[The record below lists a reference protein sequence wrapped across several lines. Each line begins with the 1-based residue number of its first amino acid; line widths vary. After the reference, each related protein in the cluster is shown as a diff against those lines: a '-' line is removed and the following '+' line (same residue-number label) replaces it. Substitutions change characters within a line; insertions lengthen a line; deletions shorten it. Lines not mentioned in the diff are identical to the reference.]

1 MTNKVE
7 DKPEQKPTQDL
18 EKELELEKIR
28 FLDASKRAASAIKH
42 DLKIGNWFRQYPFE
56 SAVAIIGVGFCAGY
70 LIQQKRK
77 SKLLF

>member
-1 MTNKVE
+1 MTENYKDKLDPSPTANLERQLE
-7 DKPEQKPTQDL
+7 D
-18 EKELELEKIR
+18 EKIR

-70 LIQQKRK
+70 LIQQQKRK
-77 SKLLF
+77 SN